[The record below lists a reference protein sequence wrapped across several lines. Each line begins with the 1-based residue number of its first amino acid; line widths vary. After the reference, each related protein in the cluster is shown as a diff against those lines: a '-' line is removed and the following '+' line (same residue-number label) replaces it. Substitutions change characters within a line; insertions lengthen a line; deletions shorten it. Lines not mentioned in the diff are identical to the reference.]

1 MSEFDVGAIFYSD
14 QQRDGSQLPTESPA
28 HTRLR
33 YKSFLREFLNGD
45 VYVYRDMLRETIG
58 MKTYLLEIDID
69 HLLEFDDVL
78 TTDLLSRPAFHLPLF
93 ETAALEVAVQND
105 YITDIAAEEA
115 DVAIQV
121 TLTSTKQPSSIRKM
135 LSEQVSKVVT
145 VPGILISA
153 SKVKAKATSVFAQ
166 CQGCQN
172 IKQIPVRAGFAGAQ
186 LPRVCDKP
194 RQPNEPPCGLD
205 PYQIMPEKCK
215 YVDQQTW
222 KLQEAPESVPTGEMP
237 RTVLMTVDRRLVD
250 RASPGNRITVT
261 GILSVMSQDKGG
273 GGKVAVRQSYL
284 QVLGVRHGFESRTS
298 EGESLS
304 EFTQEEE
311 EKFHEMARDPEL
323 NDKIFTSIAPSIF
336 GTDQDQIKK
345 AISCLLF
352 SGAQK
357 NLADG
362 ARLRGDINVLLL
374 GDPSCG
380 KSQFLKFVEKAAPVC
395 VYTSGKGSSAAG
407 LTATVTQDA
416 GTREFY
422 LEGGAMVIAD
432 GGVVCIDEFDKMREQ
447 DRVAIHEAMEQ
458 QTISIAKAGITT
470 VLNSRTA
477 VLAAANPTFGRYDDA
492 KNAAE
497 QVDFQTTIL
506 SRFDMIF
513 ILKDQFNAEKDAK
526 LAQHI
531 INVHTQGGGAVE
543 AEAREDEIDVRTLKR
558 YIAFARKTCH
568 PRLDESGTE
577 VLQNYYVSM
586 RQDLHEADE
595 EGEANGKPGRAVPIT
610 VRQLEAL
617 IRIAE
622 SFAKMRLS
630 EVATEQDVNNAI
642 ELFTVSTLEA
652 AKQGDI
658 QLEGG
663 AGTAEHTAAQMI
675 SKRLRIGEKIETEK
689 LVRELVFQTLDE
701 RAVRRAVNALVR
713 KGELQETKQGRK
725 VQRLV

>member
-1 MSEFDVGAIFYSD
+1 MRARLRVRSAAQEVFLGGAG
-14 QQRDGSQLPTESPA
+14 R
-28 HTRLR
+28 HRLGRGR
-33 YKSFLREFLNGD
+33 YKSFLREFLYGD